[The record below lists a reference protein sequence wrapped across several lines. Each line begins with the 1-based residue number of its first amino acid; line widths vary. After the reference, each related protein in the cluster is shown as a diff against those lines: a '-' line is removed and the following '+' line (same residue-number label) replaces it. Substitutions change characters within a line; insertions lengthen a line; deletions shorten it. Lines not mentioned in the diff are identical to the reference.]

1 MSVRSLSLP
10 VQIAM
15 AALAGT
21 AMLAWP
27 ARGADSDQE
36 NRGHDPFF
44 QISSRIANCPEP
56 LGPRVDE
63 AQWRRDAHHRIEDG
77 NHCYVE
83 GRCRLGNAYQYEQE
97 IVDSTQRRLQSL
109 SITLPGWREST
120 LWLTV
125 RGRWLL
131 LQGCV
136 GRGFPGQPFVAALRE
151 VADVEIV
158 VDQTT
163 ADPARGVPYPLFGG
177 RPGPAAPVP
186 PQSGRGPN

>member
-1 MSVRSLSLP
+1 MV
-10 VQIAM
+10 
-15 AALAGT
+15 ALAGT
-21 AMLAWP
+21 ALLAWP

-83 GRCRLGNAYQYEQE
+83 GRCRLGNAYQYETE
-97 IVDSTQRRLQSL
+97 IVESTQRRLQSL
-109 SITLPGWREST
+109 SVTLPGWRDST

-131 LQGCV
+131 VQGCV

-158 VDQTT
+158 VDQIT
-163 ADPARGVPYPLFGG
+163 ADPARGVPYPVFGG
-177 RPGPAAPVP
+177 RSRPAAPVP
-186 PQSGRGPN
+186 PQSGHGAN